1 MDQICPRTAFPVKIE
16 KSEQHHWLQHIR
28 FSVGTKFQSQLTIF
42 TFWTKFA
49 QKGYFQSKTEKLNI
63 TIEFCMFELVYVP
76 NVSLNWTFWFFG
88 PNCPKQSI
96 SGRKLKKWTSI
107 LNSPYLNYFK
117 YQVSPWTDN
126 FHCLDQISPKR
137 VFPIKSRKSEH
148 DHLILHAQ
156 ISVGSKFHLKL
167 IILIFWTK
175 ISPRTAFP
183 LENKKSEQ
191 HHWIQYV
198 RISLGTKF
206 QLQLI
211 ISIFWTK
218 FAQKAYSPSKTENVN
233 TTIEFCKFELV

>member
-28 FSVGTKFQSQLTIF
+28 FSLGNKFQLQLTIF

-49 QKGYFQSKTEKLNI
+49 QKGYFRSKTEKLNI

-76 NVSLNWTFWFFG
+76 NVSLKWTFWFFG

-96 SGRKLKKWTSI
+96 SGRKLKKWTSL

-126 FHCLDQISPKR
+126 FHFLDQISPKR
-137 VFPIKSRKSEH
+137 VFPIKNRKSEH

-156 ISVGSKFHLKL
+156 ISVGSKFQLKL

-175 ISPRTAFP
+175 ISPKKVFP
-183 LENKKSEQ
+183 PENKKVNSITE
-191 HHWIQYV
+191 
-198 RISLGTKF
+198 F
-206 QLQLI
+206 
-211 ISIFWTK
+211 SIFK
-218 FAQKAYSPSKTENVN
+218 LF
-233 TTIEFCKFELV
+233 